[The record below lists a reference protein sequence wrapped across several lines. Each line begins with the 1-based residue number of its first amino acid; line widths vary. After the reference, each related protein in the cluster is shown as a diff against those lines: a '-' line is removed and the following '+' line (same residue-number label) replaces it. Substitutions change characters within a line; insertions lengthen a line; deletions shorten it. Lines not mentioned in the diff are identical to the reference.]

1 MAEVLTPDI
10 CVIGAGYGGVTAAL
24 AAAAYGVPVVLVEK
38 AQMGGTHL
46 HTGCLPSKALIAAAR
61 RAEAL
66 RQAKAFGLNV
76 PRPKTDFYQVHDH
89 IQGVIQ
95 AAAPNFSTERLTGL
109 GIRVVQ
115 GAARFTDQHTLA
127 VGEDIEVRARRF
139 IIATGSSPAIPSI
152 PGIEETPYLTD
163 ETIFELL
170 VCPKHLA
177 VLGATP
183 AGLELAQAY
192 RRLGADVTVIDTARA
207 LAEEDP
213 ECAAIVLDQL
223 EREGIVLRTGV
234 EISRIKAARSKIQIF
249 IGDGEE
255 KIEASHLL
263 IASGRKPN
271 VEELN
276 LDAAGIKC
284 GAEGIVVDA
293 GLRTSNKKVY
303 AIGDVVGARSSS
315 AARKHAE
322 AAIGHALF
330 RRRAKVKSN
339 ELPRVTFTEPEL
351 AHVGLTEAGAGRDL
365 RVLRFP
371 YLEND
376 RARAERQTSGHIK
389 VITTKRGKILGATI
403 VGAEAGELITAWA
416 LASSQGM
423 NVRTFAELAAP
434 YPSYGDIGKQAAI
447 SYFIPSLAKPLIR
460 RIISLLRLLG

>member
-10 CVIGAGYGGVTAAL
+10 CVIGAGCGGVTAAL

-38 AQMGGTHL
+38 AQMGGTHI

-76 PRPKTDFYQVHDH
+76 PRPKTDFYQIHDH
-89 IQGVIQ
+89 IQDVIK

-109 GIRVVQ
+109 GIRVLQ
-115 GAARFTDQHTLA
+115 GAARFTGQHTLA
-127 VGEDIEVRARRF
+127 VGEDVEVKARRF
-139 IIATGSSPAIPSI
+139 IVATGSSPAIPSI
-152 PGIEETPYLTD
+152 PGIEETPYLTN

-183 AGLELAQAY
+183 VGLELAQAY
-192 RRLGADVTVIDTARA
+192 RRLGADVTVIDTARP

-213 ECAAIVLDQL
+213 ECVAIVLDQL

-234 EISRIKAARSKIQIF
+234 EISRIKAARSKIQIV
-249 IGDGEE
+249 IGSE
-255 KIEASHLL
+255 KIDASHLL

-271 VEELN
+271 IEELG
-276 LDAAGIKC
+276 LDAAAIKY

-403 VGAEAGELITAWA
+403 VGAEAGELIAAWA
-416 LASSQGM
+416 LASSRGM

-447 SYFIPSLAKPLIR
+447 SYFIPSLARPLIR